1 MYIELLKAF
10 ILGVIQG
17 ITEWLPVSST
27 GHMILFDYWFP
38 LAFTKNFV
46 NLFLV
51 LIQLGSILAV
61 VLLFSKII
69 NPFRK
74 DISKLQR
81 NQTFVLWEKII
92 IASVPAAIVGFIFD
106 DLIDSYFYN
115 PLTIAS
121 MLVIYGLLFIYVER
135 QKSSPRLNSLKD
147 ITYIDALLM
156 GVFQTFALIPGTSRS
171 GATILGGLWL
181 GASRVVAAEFSF
193 LMAIPVMFGA
203 SFLKL
208 IRAGFVWSPLQW
220 SVLAIGFVT
229 AFVVSLV
236 VIRFLMAYVR
246 KHSFKVF
253 AYYRFVLAGLV
264 FLLLLIGR

>member
-1 MYIELLKAF
+1 MNIELLKAF
-10 ILGVIQG
+10 LLGIIQG
-17 ITEWLPVSST
+17 ITEWLPISST

-38 LAFTKNFV
+38 LTFTRNFV

-61 VLLFSKII
+61 VLLFFNII

-81 NQTFVLWEKII
+81 NQTFILWEKII
-92 IASVPAAIVGFIFD
+92 IASIPAAIIGFLFD
-106 DLIDSYFYN
+106 DLIDAYFYN
-115 PLTIAS
+115 PATIAT
-121 MLVIYGLLFIYVER
+121 MLIVYGILFLYVER
-135 QKSSPRLNSLKD
+135 QKSKPRISSLREL
-147 ITYIDALLM
+147 TYVDALLM
-156 GVFQTFALIPGTSRS
+156 GIFQTFALIPGTSRS

-208 IRAGFVWSPLQW
+208 IRAGFSWSPLQW

-229 AFVVSLV
+229 AFVVSLI
-236 VIRFLMAYVR
+236 VIRFLMSYVR
-246 KHSFKVF
+246 KHDFRIF
-253 AYYRFVLAGLV
+253 AYYRFVLAALIIA
-264 FLLLLIGR
+264 LLWIGR